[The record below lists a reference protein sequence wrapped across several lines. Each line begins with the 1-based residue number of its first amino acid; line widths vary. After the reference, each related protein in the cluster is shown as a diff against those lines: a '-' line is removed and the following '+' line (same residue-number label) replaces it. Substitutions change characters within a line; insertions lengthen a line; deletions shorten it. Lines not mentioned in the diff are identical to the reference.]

1 MLDNYLSEIETM
13 DEALMYCQYV
23 ESCCFDV
30 DFLDSLDIDI
40 VGTNWDEPKS
50 SLDFNNVAVMSLIA
64 ADNCDDSNEKG
75 LYLEYAIAALKKGIH
90 ITDSLLC
97 KAHLAIVHVLFGAL
111 DKAKELAYSCLSESF
126 QKSDSTTELGLIY
139 LPRHSQIWQTFTQT
153 KLPEVLMLS
162 DGNKQ
167 ALSIMAGVLYQIEL
181 NSKLN
186 EYRILLV
193 VSGGLREFVEN
204 TIVSIKNCNID
215 SQYIEIFT
223 PASSMEELSEFRSQ
237 YDIGNIT
244 AIEDIADNFD
254 LQNSESY
261 HNYGTADFGR
271 FTLSKW
277 LVIKHLLNQGVKQ
290 VIYTDVDI
298 AWRQNPIPLLQEIAK
313 VYSLAIQTE
322 GTANFPPHFC
332 TGFMSFVNNDFSH
345 RLLNSL
351 TNLHSQFIQ
360 TNPEYHD
367 QIVLN
372 HLIQSSP
379 YLLTNIF
386 SLSELLFANGMSA
399 SLLSVSDPNLSS
411 IQSGQVSPMIFHANW
426 TVGLEN
432 KKKMLQKTGNWFLEE
447 NPPQPQVKKYRI
459 ANYEILLPMDHMLDR
474 YQNRWK
480 RYDTALGNISKI
492 IFTKYPNSTAIDI
505 GANVGDSAALINKH
519 VNIPTLCIEGHPD
532 FIPFLEYNASIIGSI
547 HIAPYFI
554 GEDDQTI
561 CLDNISSK
569 GGTASIVS
577 ATTSESSEK
586 NIKLKSLKSI
596 LDAYPQFHQS
606 KLLKIDCDG
615 FDFDIIQNS
624 IEITKNIRPVI
635 CFEYDISFRASGID
649 EAINTIDK
657 LVESGYSY
665 FLIYD
670 NFGNYLISIDNDIRG
685 KFDDLNCCLKCN
697 RYQSGE
703 VAIYYLDVY
712 AFHNDD
718 YDLFNEAREI
728 ELVVS

>member
-215 SQYIEIFT
+215 PQYIEIFT